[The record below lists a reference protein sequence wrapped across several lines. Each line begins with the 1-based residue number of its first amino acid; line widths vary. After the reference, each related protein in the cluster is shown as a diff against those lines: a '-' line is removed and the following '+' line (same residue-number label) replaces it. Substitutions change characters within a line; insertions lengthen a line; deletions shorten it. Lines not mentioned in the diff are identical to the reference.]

1 MLAVQLFSYNWV
13 KYKFVPVSSIVQN
26 TNKQNIN
33 LEHWSLYTEMDAG
46 LTNKLKNKSLKI
58 VLDPEHSSVTNYGQ
72 NINKYNIK

>member
-1 MLAVQLFSYNWV
+1 M
-13 KYKFVPVSSIVQN
+13 QN

-33 LEHWSLYTEMDAG
+33 LEHWILYTEMDAG

-72 NINKYNIK
+72 NINKYRGNNLHFVSALQSTL